1 MEKSLFDPN
10 EDRMVIFVH
19 DDSKQYKIKMKT
31 MHDYIRLIHDSCK
44 LQYRQWSVP
53 GSFMIVETIVPWI
66 YSGPNYYR
74 AEIVEFLPKGK
85 AKVMLLDVGEYRD
98 IACHELYVIPSF
110 NTIRKCMND
119 PNWKSGDDL
128 KKVYNV
134 VALESALVYRI
145 ELNLEGRCF
154 QKSHDWLKSH
164 LDNRVSVIFDFVG
177 NEPSLGDWQLIR
189 GKIFDSSKNPIPI
202 TEHEAAQ
209 NLRSGN
215 QDFRMTDPKWQ
226 ERKNISPG
234 RTSSRM
240 SRSSSQSSISS
251 SHQTIQK
258 PVVKVPP
265 RMSTKSTLSKTNTE
279 TTGMVETNRI
289 NSKENPESE
298 IAVSVAE
305 FALNDSNED
314 SNKTSN
320 EENFE
325 FEFEKVLEDAK
336 NLLEKLHELPSLES
350 VAANNVFDIIVK
362 R

>member
-1 MEKSLFDPN
+1 MSQNFLVLDFSKFSGSGPSRSWISQNFLFPDQSVLVRGSL
-10 EDRMVIFVH
+10 
-19 DDSKQYKIKMKT
+19 
-31 MHDYIRLIHDSCK
+31 
-44 LQYRQWSVP
+44 VP

-85 AKVMLLDVGEYRD
+85 ATVILLDVGEYRD

-110 NTIRKCMND
+110 NSVRTRTND
-119 PNWKSGDDL
+119 PNWKSPNGDDL
-128 KKVYNV
+128 KKAYNV

-177 NEPSLGDWQLIR
+177 NKPNLGDWQVIR

-202 TEHEAAQ
+202 TEYEAAQ
-209 NLRSGN
+209 NFRSGN

-226 ERKNISPG
+226 EKKNISPG
-234 RTSSRM
+234 RTNSRM
-240 SRSSSQSSISS
+240 SRSSSQSSISA
-251 SHQTIQK
+251 SHPTIQK
-258 PVVKVPP
+258 PIVKVPP
-265 RMSTKSTLSKTNTE
+265 RMSTKSTVSETE
-279 TTGMVETNRI
+279 IPTE
-289 NSKENPESE
+289 KPEPE

-305 FALNDSNED
+305 FVLNNSNEC

-320 EENFE
+320 EESYE

-336 NLLEKLHELPSLES
+336 NLLKKLHELPSLES
-350 VAANNVFDIIVK
+350 VAANNVFNIIVK

>member
-1 MEKSLFDPN
+1 
-10 EDRMVIFVH
+10 
-19 DDSKQYKIKMKT
+19 
-31 MHDYIRLIHDSCK
+31 
-44 LQYRQWSVP
+44 
-53 GSFMIVETIVPWI
+53 MIVETIVPWI

-85 AKVMLLDVGEYRD
+85 ATVILLDVGEYRD

-110 NTIRKCMND
+110 NSVRTRTND
-119 PNWKSGDDL
+119 PNWKSPNGDDL
-128 KKVYNV
+128 KKAYNV

-177 NEPSLGDWQLIR
+177 NKPNLGDWQVIR

-202 TEHEAAQ
+202 TEYEAAQ
-209 NLRSGN
+209 NFRSGN

-226 ERKNISPG
+226 EKKNISPG
-234 RTSSRM
+234 RTNSRM
-240 SRSSSQSSISS
+240 SRSSSQSSISA
-251 SHQTIQK
+251 SHPTIQK
-258 PVVKVPP
+258 PIVKVPP
-265 RMSTKSTLSKTNTE
+265 RMSTKSTVSETE
-279 TTGMVETNRI
+279 IPTE
-289 NSKENPESE
+289 KPEPE

-305 FALNDSNED
+305 FALNDSNEC

-320 EENFE
+320 EESYE

-336 NLLEKLHELPSLES
+336 NLLKKLHELPSLES
-350 VAANNVFDIIVK
+350 VAANNVFNIIVK